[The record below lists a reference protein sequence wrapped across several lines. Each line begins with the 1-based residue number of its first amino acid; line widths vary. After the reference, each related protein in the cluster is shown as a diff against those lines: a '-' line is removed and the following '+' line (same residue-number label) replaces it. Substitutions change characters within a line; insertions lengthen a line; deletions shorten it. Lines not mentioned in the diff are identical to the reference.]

1 MRTVRTAN
9 QELLAELN
17 RMADKLEKID
27 KGLALGGLQVG
38 IVLVVS
44 LLMGCA
50 SAALA
55 TLVR

>member
-9 QELLAELN
+9 QELLAEFN

-27 KGLALGGLQVG
+27 KGLTLGGLQVG